1 MKANGSNEG
10 ILITRIKALTVK
22 ELRTFLEKY
31 ADEDLVRFFTDK
43 GTRELPHFKLIQD
56 DILYRNVAIIEVD

>member
-1 MKANGSNEG
+1 
-10 ILITRIKALTVK
+10 L
-22 ELRTFLEKY
+22 LEKY

-43 GTRELPHFKLIQD
+43 GTRELLHFKLIQD

>member
-1 MKANGSNEG
+1 LIRKQAKTIQRKA
-10 ILITRIKALTVK
+10 TLTVK
-22 ELRTFLEKY
+22 ELREFLDKY
-31 ADEDLVRFFTDK
+31 QDEDCVRFFTDK

>member
-1 MKANGSNEG
+1 M
-10 ILITRIKALTVK
+10 TVK
-22 ELRTFLEKY
+22 ELRVLLEKY